1 MKTNLL
7 FVIAIVATILFSCNP
22 RSDRE
27 SDDLYQETM
36 DIEGATRLKVNG
48 AFNLFISQGDLESL
62 HIEGNE
68 DMVKK
73 LKVNQRGEVLELSL
87 KDEDVRLFRKDGIQI
102 HITIAEL
109 RELEFEGAGNIQTRG
124 TFEVGDFQ
132 IIGNGVGNIE
142 LDLEADNVEA
152 ELNFVGNMVLKGSA
166 DYFQLSNEGV
176 GNIDASRFWVQ
187 NVDVNSSGIGAVSVH
202 CEGELSLEV
211 SGIGMVSYTGNPTVI
226 SEKVSGIGK
235 VNRN

>member
-1 MKTNLL
+1 MKTYLL
-7 FVIAIVATILFSCNP
+7 FIIAILAVSLFACNP

-27 SDDLYQETM
+27 SDDFYEETV

-62 HIEGNE
+62 RIEGNE
-68 DMVKK
+68 DLVKK

-87 KDEDVRLFRKDGIQI
+87 KDEDVRLFGREGIEV
-102 HITIAEL
+102 HLTIAEL
-109 RELEFEGAGNIQTRG
+109 SELEFEGAGNIQTRG
-124 TFEVGDFQ
+124 SFEVADFQ

-152 ELNFVGNMVLKGSA
+152 DLNFVGNMILKGSA

-176 GNIDASRFWVQ
+176 GNIDASQFWAQ
-187 NVDVNSSGIGAVSVH
+187 KVDVNSSGIGAVSVH
-202 CEGELSLEV
+202 CEGELSLVV

-226 SEKVSGIGK
+226 SEKISGIGK